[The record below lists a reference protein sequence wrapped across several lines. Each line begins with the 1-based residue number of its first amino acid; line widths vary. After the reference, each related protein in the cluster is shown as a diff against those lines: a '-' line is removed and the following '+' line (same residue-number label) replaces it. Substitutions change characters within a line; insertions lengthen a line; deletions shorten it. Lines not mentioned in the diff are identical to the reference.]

1 MNDAAEQRGRSM
13 MQMRDRGRE
22 SNKTFKKTPIVC
34 DPCIMSNEYTFE
46 QFKNTTSETKL
57 KWSEPKKVGGLRFG

>member
-1 MNDAAEQRGRSM
+1 

-34 DPCIMSNEYTFE
+34 DPCIMSNVYTYE
-46 QFKNTTSETKL
+46 QFKNTTSEPNSNGQNL
-57 KWSEPKKVGGLRFG
+57 KRLGG